1 MSIPLLLAGT
11 LCFMAF
17 GLFAGSVTK
26 TVEGA
31 TNLANLFVLPMAF
44 LSGSFFP
51 LDEMPRWIDAVSRLL
66 PLRYLNEGMLDVMV
80 RGLGPA
86 AIWQPFLVLLA
97 FAAAMTLLASR
108 FFRWEAD

>member
-1 MSIPLLLAGT
+1 
-11 LCFMAF
+11 
-17 GLFAGSVTK
+17 
-26 TVEGA
+26 
-31 TNLANLFVLPMAF
+31 
-44 LSGSFFP
+44 
-51 LDEMPRWIDAVSRLL
+51 MPRWIDAVSRLL